1 MFSCN
6 ACTHFSQFSGRHSG
20 FRVFWEMFQVLDGV
34 PVLVGFLMFR
44 EKNKNQYAPKTESFR
59 GKIGNR
65 EKLARLIFPPTV
77 LVINDPCQSCDLII
91 RVTKR
96 ERSKNENKQSR
107 EIH

>member
-6 ACTHFSQFSGRHSG
+6 ACTHFSQFSGRPSG

-77 LVINDPCQSCDLII
+77 LVINDSCQSCDLII
-91 RVTKR
+91 RVT
-96 ERSKNENKQSR
+96 
-107 EIH
+107 